1 MKSNPDIRLHV
12 ILQRICKENR
22 RKSFESERLLFIA
35 FQISKRSGGTFWSI
49 LPLLTEIRKEHIIL
63 SLTVSKRKNRCIPCA
78 YLGTAIF
85 IVVIEYCNLFPSFT
99 LFLNCF
105 HFTFGYELIVCSKS
119 TSFMKII
126 CNGLAFICRNK
137 SLFLNLDKIYCFQ
150 GI

>member
-1 MKSNPDIRLHV
+1 MPAFFFIGKNAGGVFINGLDESGKRYQRLCIEFLGV
-12 ILQRICKENR
+12 W
-22 RKSFESERLLFIA
+22 IA
-35 FQISKRSGGTFWSI
+35 FATF
-49 LPLLTEIRKEHIIL
+49 L

>member
-1 MKSNPDIRLHV
+1 MGNNGLRYL
-12 ILQRICKENR
+12 
-22 RKSFESERLLFIA
+22 IA
-35 FQISKRSGGTFWSI
+35 LYISDYKRFTS
-49 LPLLTEIRKEHIIL
+49 LPTRDKIL

>member
-1 MKSNPDIRLHV
+1 MTPEGKYNPQML
-12 ILQRICKENR
+12 
-22 RKSFESERLLFIA
+22 
-35 FQISKRSGGTFWSI
+35 
-49 LPLLTEIRKEHIIL
+49 LLTQLYNQKCENVNTSDSKIL

>member
-1 MKSNPDIRLHV
+1 MEFMSGDVPFGNEETSPDVVSGHPIK
-12 ILQRICKENR
+12 Q
-22 RKSFESERLLFIA
+22 IA
-35 FQISKRSGGTFWSI
+35 FSCAIPYTF
-49 LPLLTEIRKEHIIL
+49 L

>member
-1 MKSNPDIRLHV
+1 MNHQKQNKMAVMSMGSLAFTRDFQHV
-12 ILQRICKENR
+12 K
-22 RKSFESERLLFIA
+22 
-35 FQISKRSGGTFWSI
+35 
-49 LPLLTEIRKEHIIL
+49 IL

>member
-1 MKSNPDIRLHV
+1 MSTFLSQFSRSSEFLYNYAEPFPVH
-12 ILQRICKENR
+12 LQITW
-22 RKSFESERLLFIA
+22 ER
-35 FQISKRSGGTFWSI
+35 GM
-49 LPLLTEIRKEHIIL
+49 IL

>member
-1 MKSNPDIRLHV
+1 MTPEGKYNPQML
-12 ILQRICKENR
+12 
-22 RKSFESERLLFIA
+22 
-35 FQISKRSGGTFWSI
+35 
-49 LPLLTEIRKEHIIL
+49 LLTQLYNQKCENVNTSDRKIL

>member
-1 MKSNPDIRLHV
+1 MENSITIRTA
-12 ILQRICKENR
+12 REEDAKELLKIYEPYVR
-22 RKSFESERLLFIA
+22 ETAVTFEY
-35 FQISKRSGGTFWSI
+35 KV
-49 LPLLTEIRKEHIIL
+49 L

>member
-1 MKSNPDIRLHV
+1 MCTAEPERCCLHRSDSNKVAGLALNLFV
-12 ILQRICKENR
+12 ENDN
-22 RKSFESERLLFIA
+22 
-35 FQISKRSGGTFWSI
+35 
-49 LPLLTEIRKEHIIL
+49 IL

>member
-1 MKSNPDIRLHV
+1 MCQRFDFAPPAKLLLKRTIARRCKNYKSHPP
-12 ILQRICKENR
+12 Q
-22 RKSFESERLLFIA
+22 S
-35 FQISKRSGGTFWSI
+35 
-49 LPLLTEIRKEHIIL
+49 PLNFPLKAVMIL

>member
-1 MKSNPDIRLHV
+1 MDFLLMLVNISGKYSGI
-12 ILQRICKENR
+12 
-22 RKSFESERLLFIA
+22 LLFIL
-35 FQISKRSGGTFWSI
+35 SYNKCT
-49 LPLLTEIRKEHIIL
+49 LCTMLTLCTEIIIIL